1 VAVYFNC
8 ALMASA
14 NMALA
19 GGRATLKDG
28 LGIANERLGKI
39 ISWALLATTVGVIL
53 RNLEERVGL
62 LGKIIIAILGTAW
75 SILTYFIVPVIV
87 FEGQDV
93 FDGVKRSAF
102 LVKKTWGENVG
113 KGITFS
119 ALILMAMIPLVF
131 LGFVALAI
139 HPPVGILLWVVGF
152 TLLLTVVSAMDGIF
166 KVALYR
172 YAWQGAMAEG
182 FSPELIQSAFMPKKK
197 TRFGF

>member
-1 VAVYFNC
+1 MV
-8 ALMASA
+8 
-14 NMALA
+14 LA

-39 ISWALLATTVGVIL
+39 MSWALLATTLGVVP
-53 RNLEERVGL
+53 RTGREEGW
-62 LGKIIIAILGTAW
+62 LGKIIIAILGAAW
-75 SILTYFIVPVIV
+75 SILTYFIVSVIV
-87 FEGQDV
+87 FEDQNV

-119 ALILMAMIPLVF
+119 ALILMAMVPLVL
-131 LGFVALAI
+131 LGFLAFAI
-139 HPPVGILLWVVGF
+139 HPLVGILLWVVGF

-166 KVALYR
+166 KVTLYR

-182 FSPELIQSAFMPKKK
+182 FSPELIQSAFVPKKK